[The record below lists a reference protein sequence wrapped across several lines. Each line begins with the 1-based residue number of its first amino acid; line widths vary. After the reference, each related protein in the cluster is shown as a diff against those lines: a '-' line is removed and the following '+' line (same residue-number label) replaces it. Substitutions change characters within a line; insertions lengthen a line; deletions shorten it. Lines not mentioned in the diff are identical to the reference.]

1 MTWDELAGIV
11 WPEGEPTAVWA
22 ATLSAL
28 LELAKSAETSGKRNL
43 LADTLDRFADN
54 SSADDLTTIAKLDAT
69 ARKCG
74 RGLRG
79 IDIGDAIAALK
90 ASSAVYQ
97 TAVKELDVAM
107 AGLKK
112 EAKVLR
118 AEKFNAAVVSLT
130 DTITALKN
138 LGGAVKAQD
147 AVKLKDGISSA
158 LASAQKLREILEA
171 PA

>member
-1 MTWDELAGIV
+1 MTWDEIAGIV

-28 LELAKSAETSGKRNL
+28 LELAKSANTAEKRNL
-43 LADTLDRFADN
+43 LADALDSFADN
-54 SSADDLTTIAKLDAT
+54 SSADDLTTIAKLDLA
-69 ARKCG
+69 ARKCA
-74 RGLRG
+74 RSLRG
-79 IDIGDAIAALK
+79 INIVDAVEALK

-97 TAVKELDVAM
+97 TAVKELDVAV

-112 EAKVLR
+112 EAKALR

-130 DTITALKN
+130 DAIAALKN
-138 LGGAVKAQD
+138 LGSAVKAQD
-147 AVKLKDGISSA
+147 AAKLKDGISSA
-158 LASAQKLREILEA
+158 LISAQKLRDILEA

>member
-1 MTWDELAGIV
+1 MTWDEVPTLV
-11 WPEGEPTAVWA
+11 WPEGEPTAAWA

-28 LELAKSAETSGKRNL
+28 MELAKTADSGDKRNL
-43 LADTLDRFADN
+43 LADALDSFADN
-54 SSADDLTTIAKLDAT
+54 STAEDLTTIGKLDST
-69 ARKCG
+69 ARKCA
-74 RGLRG
+74 RGLRA
-79 IDIGDAIAALK
+79 ITIADAIEALK

-112 EAKVLR
+112 EAKALR

-147 AVKLKDGISSA
+147 AAKLKAGISSA
-158 LASAQKLREILEA
+158 LTSAQKLRDILEA